1 MNIPKNKRLQA
12 ALAIT
17 AAMASTSSFAAVDA
31 NVQAGLDQLV
41 ATGGELSQAGLT
53 AIIALGVV
61 SVGIAVVIGILR
73 WVKRSATN

>member
-1 MNIPKNKRLQA
+1 MKNFKNK
-12 ALAIT
+12 ALVAMT
-17 AAMASTSSFAAVDA
+17 AVTAGISTSSFAAVDA